1 MCAEGCHS
9 RASPGQGLI
18 HLGDVAP
25 RPAAYNRGMNA
36 TSTTVPADTTIVR
49 AAIHPGIGVAR
60 VGNSVDGYYIGPEV
74 MQPPPMAPGELRDAG
89 GALKREAARFRVYG
103 YNAAGEV
110 VRELTA
116 ADATIEWQVQLAN
129 KKAAWYQFQIALDI
143 PEALD
148 PKMADPSLQRNAGVP
163 SQLRAGLAILP
174 APCSISGMNAGGA
187 ACRFDGGTFLGMPV
201 SLGELRTDDAGRLLV
216 LGGHGTSASVDGKPA
231 TTFANND
238 GWHDDTSDGPVHA
251 KVTLNGVD
259 LPVDSAWVVVAP
271 PNYGPQLRSVRT
283 MAALME
289 DVFVQA
295 GMLPFAQPVSFTR
308 DILPMLA
315 NQTGLQW
322 ANKGFAAQFGW
333 GGAFDAQNPEWIAKL
348 ASTSDTWREL
358 RQTVANAFRQFDR
371 DGKSPL
377 PWPWM
382 YGDAMAV
389 PPADTPRQNAAVT
402 DTQLLMLSKW
412 AGGEFD
418 ADWDPAAKPP
428 AHIEQVPLQAQ
439 PGTLDRAAMDHCLAD
454 AFHPGCEITWP
465 MRHASMYRA
474 PFRLHEAAPGTP
486 ALPNYGSQLTPA
498 VAMAVGGP
506 LYAQSAGDLTRWMAV
521 PWQTDTASCRN
532 GYYAGYGPRY
542 DPYVPSFWPA
552 RVPNE
557 VLAEEDYR
565 IVMNTQLERTD
576 RIAAFNRR
584 QRWVRTL
591 GGGGYLSEIN
601 SMIADF
607 GDMGVLELRPGLPG
621 DPDFPPTMQVENRL
635 PSTPPAVPAAS
646 GSAGLLREQAPAPAP
661 VPEEAPHP
669 FDADNEEMLRR
680 AGMLPPR

>member
-1 MCAEGCHS
+1 MT
-9 RASPGQGLI
+9 
-18 HLGDVAP
+18 
-25 RPAAYNRGMNA
+25 A
-36 TSTTVPADTTIVR
+36 TSTAPTDTAIVR

-60 VGNSVDGYYIGPEV
+60 VGNSPDGYYIGPEV
-74 MQPPPMAPGELRDAG
+74 MQPPPMAPGELRDAD
-89 GALKREAARFRVYG
+89 GALKREAARFRIYG

-116 ADATIEWQVQLAN
+116 ADATVEWQVELAN
-129 KKAAWYQFQIALDI
+129 KKAAWYEFQIALDI
-143 PEALD
+143 PEALN
-148 PKMADPSLQRNAGVP
+148 PKMAEPSLQRNAAVTD
-163 SQLRAGLAILP
+163 RASLAILP
-174 APCSISGMNAGGA
+174 PPRSISGMNAGGTA
-187 ACRFDGGTFLGMPV
+187 YRFDGGSFLGMPV

-216 LGGHGTSASVDGKPA
+216 LGGHGISASADGQPA

-238 GWHDDTSDGPVHA
+238 GWHDDTADGPVRA
-251 KVTLNGVD
+251 KVVLGGVE

-289 DVFVQA
+289 DVFIQA
-295 GMLPFAQPVSFTR
+295 GMLALPQRVSFTR

-315 NQTGLQW
+315 HQTGLQW

-333 GGAFDAQNPEWIAKL
+333 GGPFDAENPALVEKL
-348 ASTSDTWREL
+348 ASRSDTWKEL
-358 RQTVANAFRQFDR
+358 RQQVANAFRQFER
-371 DGKSPL
+371 DGRSPL

-402 DTQLLMLSKW
+402 DTQLLMLAKW
-412 AGGEFD
+412 AKGEFD
-418 ADWDPAAKPP
+418 ADWNPAVKPP
-428 AHIEQVPLQAQ
+428 AHIEEVPLQEQ

-474 PFRLHEAAPGTP
+474 PFRLREAAPGTP

-498 VAMAVGGP
+498 IATGMSGP

-521 PWQTDTASCRN
+521 PWQTDTASCRS

-552 RVPNE
+552 RVPNQ
-557 VLAEEDYR
+557 VLSEADYA
-565 IVMNTQLERTD
+565 IVMDTERP
-576 RIAAFNRR
+576 REERMAAFSRR
-584 QRWVRTL
+584 ASWFRTL
-591 GGGGYLSEIN
+591 GAGGYVSQIN
-601 SMIADF
+601 NMVANF
-607 GDMGVLELRPGLPG
+607 GDMGVLELRPGIDG
-621 DPDFPPTMQVENRL
+621 DPAFPPTMQVENRIV
-635 PSTPPAVPAAS
+635 PVPAPAE
-646 GSAGLLREQAPAPAP
+646 GLLKGTAAPAPAP
-661 VPEEAPHP
+661 TPEEMPEP
-669 FDADNEEMLRR
+669 FDAHNEEMLRR
-680 AGMLPPR
+680 AHLAPPR